1 MKIFIVT
8 FGCKVNQYESQAIW
22 EKFARV
28 GWTKAASVRDADVV
42 VVNSC
47 TVTEESDRK
56 VKKALH
62 KIRKENSGAVVV
74 LTGCMPQAFSARSGF
89 IETVKDA
96 DIVLGNV
103 CKYDIFAH
111 VREFLKTKNKIVAV
125 KAFDVRNPKFESAI
139 ISDFSERT
147 RAFLKIE
154 DGCNNFCSYCIIPY
168 ARGRV
173 RSKPI
178 DEIFAEVK
186 NLAQKGYKEVV
197 LVGINLSAY
206 GKDIGLTL
214 CDAVEMACSV
224 DGIERVRLGSLEPD
238 QMDEA
243 AILRLSAQ
251 KKLCPQFHLSLQSGC
266 DATLKRMNRTYTAED
281 YYLVVK
287 RLRENF
293 ENAAI
298 TTDVMVGFAG
308 ETDEEFE
315 ESLSFVKKVG
325 FAKVHVFAY
334 SKRAGTRAAE
344 FANQVDPAVKKS
356 RSKAMIAATN
366 SARREFFNSQIEK
379 TETVLYETR
388 DSKGFWHG
396 HTRNYTPVVAKAA
409 TVAPG
414 LDLHSKIVLTK
425 LIKSESDYC
434 VGELIEN

>member
-22 EKFARV
+22 EKFAQL
-28 GWTKAASVRDADVV
+28 GWTKAVSVTDADVV

-62 KIRKENSGAVVV
+62 KIRKENAGAVIV
-74 LTGCMPQAFSARSGF
+74 LTGCMPQAFSARLDF

-96 DIVLGNV
+96 DIVLGNA

-379 TETVLYETR
+379 TEPVLYETR

-396 HTRNYTPVVAKAA
+396 HTRNYTPVVARVDAA
-409 TVAPG
+409 AQD
-414 LDLHSKIVLTK
+414 LDLHAKIVLTK
-425 LIKSESDYC
+425 LIKAEADYC
-434 VGELIEN
+434 VGKIIEG

>member
-1 MKIFIVT
+1 MKIFIIT

-22 EKFARV
+22 ERFAQA
-28 GWTKAASVRDADVV
+28 GWTKSGLITDADVV

-47 TVTEESDRK
+47 TVTEESDKK
-56 VKKALH
+56 VKKALRE
-62 KIRKENSGAVVV
+62 IRKKNASAIIV
-74 LTGCMPQAFSARSGF
+74 LTGCMPQAFAAKPDF
-89 IETVKDA
+89 IENVKEA
-96 DIVLGNV
+96 NIVLGNE
-103 CKYDIFAH
+103 CKYEVLTH
-111 VREFLKTKNKIVAV
+111 VLEFLKTKNKIVKV
-125 KAFDVRNPKFESAI
+125 KAFDQRNPKFESAI
-139 ISDFSERT
+139 ITDFSERT

-154 DGCNNFCSYCIIPY
+154 DGCDNFCSYCIIPY

-173 RSKPI
+173 KSKPI
-178 DEIFAEVK
+178 DEILAEVQ
-186 NLAQKGYKEVV
+186 NLAQNGYKEVV

-214 CDAVEMACSV
+214 CDAVETVCRF
-224 DGIERVRLGSLEPD
+224 DGIERVRLGSLEPE
-238 QMDEA
+238 QMDDA
-243 AILRLSAQ
+243 VILRLSAQ

-266 DATLKRMNRTYTAED
+266 NETLKRMNRTYTAED

-315 ESLSFVKKVG
+315 ESLNFVKKVG
-325 FAKVHVFAY
+325 FAKVHVFTY

-344 FANQVDPAVKKS
+344 FENQVNPAVKKN
-356 RSKAMIAATN
+356 RSKAMIEATN
-366 SARREFFNSQIEK
+366 SARREFLNSQIEK
-379 TETVLYETR
+379 IEPVLYEIC

-396 HTRNYTPVVAKAA
+396 HTRNYTPVITKANIA
-409 TVAPG
+409 APN

-425 LIKSESDYC
+425 LIKAEADC
-434 VGELIEN
+434 CIGALIEG